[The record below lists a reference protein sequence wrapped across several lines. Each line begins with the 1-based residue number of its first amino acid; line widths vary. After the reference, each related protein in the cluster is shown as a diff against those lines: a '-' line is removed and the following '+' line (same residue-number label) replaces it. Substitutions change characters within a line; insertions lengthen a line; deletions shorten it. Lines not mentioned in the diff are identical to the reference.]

1 MGEAEIL
8 FAMWNGGSM
17 NILDSVS
24 TSLIVFAITYII
36 VRVWIEIKYVHSGGI
51 VKEE

>member
-1 MGEAEIL
+1 MT
-8 FAMWNGGSM
+8 
-17 NILDSVS
+17 ILDSLS
-24 TSLIVFAITYII
+24 ISLVVFAITYII